1 MIKLKKTM
9 KRTGK
14 IFLCFLLVV
23 ALVNILAPLFCR
35 KPDEKY
41 AENLRQTEFTS
52 ETAGAE
58 RIRCIDDNEEALLW
72 RLRMIGTAKESIVL
86 STFDLRADENGTKL
100 LAALNH
106 AAAKGVKIQLLIDG
120 IYQQLFLAGSS
131 DFQALAAHENV
142 EVGVYNPVTPA
153 NLFKLNYRMHDKYVI
168 IDEKMYLLGG
178 RNSNDI
184 FLGDHTEDINVDRD
198 ILVYDTSEGQ
208 GESLQQLENYFH
220 EIWNESCV
228 HVKKGKE
235 SSKYADQYQHM
246 EEIYASLL
254 EKYNDIE
261 TYNSWAKDTT
271 EANKI
276 TLIDNGTQADR
287 KTPQVLQTIQYLSE
301 NADHVISGARASIFS
316 TFILVAVISIFGTIV
331 GVGCGYYGG
340 IMDSVMMR
348 ISDVCLAF
356 PGLVFAMAIAAIL
369 GGGIQNAII
378 ALAVIS
384 WPKYSRI
391 ARSQTLA
398 LKNEPYIH
406 AAILSGD
413 SSLQIMLR
421 HVFPN
426 MLGPVLVTAM
436 LDIGTMMMELAG
448 LSFLGLGAQIPMA
461 EWGSMMSSGR
471 SMIQTYP
478 WVVLSPGIAI
488 FVSVVIFNLLGDTV
502 RDYLDP
508 KNREAF

>member
-1 MIKLKKTM
+1 MVKLKKTM

-52 ETAGAE
+52 EIAGAE

-100 LAALNH
+100 LAVLNH

-301 NADHVISGARASIFS
+301 NADHVIIQ
-316 TFILVAVISIFGTIV
+316 TPYVI
-331 GVGCGYYGG
+331 CNGYMY
-340 IMDSVMMR
+340 DVLQE
-348 ISDVCLAF
+348 ISD
-356 PGLVFAMAIAAIL
+356 
-369 GGGIQNAII
+369 
-378 ALAVIS
+378 
-384 WPKYSRI
+384 
-391 ARSQTLA
+391 
-398 LKNEPYIH
+398 H
-406 AAILSGD
+406 AK
-413 SSLQIMLR
+413 LQIVLNAVEKGSNPWGCTDYLNQKKKILKTGADVYELM
-421 HVFPN
+421 N
-426 MLGPVLVTAM
+426 DYPVHTKA
-436 LDIGTMMMELAG
+436 
-448 LSFLGLGAQIPMA
+448 
-461 EWGSMMSSGR
+461 
-471 SMIQTYP
+471 
-478 WVVLSPGIAI
+478 VLIDDHL
-488 FVSVVIFNLLGDTV
+488 SVVGSYNLDMRST
-502 RDYLDP
+502 YLDTELMLVIDSKELNQQIRATEDDYMEKSKEVLADGQETEGAKYEKKLLTWQKKLFYGVLRIIIRP
-508 KNREAF
+508 LRQLL